1 MKFRR
6 NEKYEQIAVY
16 SVISVAVLIL
26 VYFFFQRFEAVRK
39 AVSVV
44 LAALSPF
51 VYGSIIAYLANPVMM
66 FFENRVFKMKKKS
79 GFALKARRPLSLVC
93 AVLLILLFIF
103 LFFFLMI
110 PQIISSYDELQQQ
123 IGGYIVAAQEWADEF
138 VRSFPLFNG
147 QYNDLAE
154 FLDVNEITSRLQD
167 MISNSYK
174 YLSSAANY
182 LIAYAGKFVVEVKN
196 IILGVI
202 LAIYFLLSKDKLIG
216 QAKKICASLLSER
229 KYVNLVS
236 LAKYTDRSFGQYI
249 RGMLLDSILIGI
261 ILFVIL
267 WIFDFPFYP
276 LIALIIGVTNMIP
289 MFGPFIGGIP
299 SAFLIFIVDPVKAL
313 WFILIIV
320 IMQQI
325 DGNIICPRI
334 LGNATGLNA
343 LWVVVAITI
352 GSALFGIVGMILA
365 VPTMSVIYTLVR
377 ESVAH
382 RLKKRG
388 MCVDTEYYNVHP
400 TAEELPK
407 NTIFIRDDGSDVDPA
422 KENGQKDVSEE

>member
-1 MKFRR
+1 MKFHR

-16 SVISVAVLIL
+16 SVISLAVLIL
-26 VYFFFQRFEAVRK
+26 LYFFFQRFEAVR
-39 AVSVV
+39 SVISV
-44 LAALSPF
+44 ILASLSPF
-51 VYGSIIAYLANPVMM
+51 VYGGIFAYLANPVMM
-66 FFENRVFKMKKKS
+66 FFENKVFKFKKESSFSK
-79 GFALKARRPLSLVC
+79 KARRPLSLVC
-93 AVLLILLFIF
+93 AVLLILLLIF

-110 PQIISSYDELQQQ
+110 PQIAASYDELQQK
-123 IGGYIVAAQEWADEF
+123 IGGYIVAAQGWADEF

-147 QYNDLAE
+147 QYKDLAE
-154 FLDVNEITSRLQD
+154 FLDLNEITSRLQE

-174 YLSSAANY
+174 YISSAANY
-182 LIAYAGKFVVEVKN
+182 LIEYAGKFVVEVKN

-202 LAIYFLLSKDKLIG
+202 LAIYLLLSKDKLIG

-229 KYVNLVS
+229 KYVNLIS

-249 RGMLLDSILIGI
+249 RGMLLDSCLIGLI
-261 ILFVIL
+261 MFVIL

-299 SAFLIFIVDPVKAL
+299 SAFLIFIVDPIKAL
-313 WFILIIV
+313 WFVLIIV
-320 IMQQI
+320 ILQQI

-343 LWVVVAITI
+343 LWVVVSITI
-352 GSALFGIVGMILA
+352 GSSLFGIVGMILA

-377 ESVAH
+377 ESVAY

-388 MCVDTEYYNVHP
+388 MCTDTEYYSSHP

-407 NTIFIRDDGSDVDPA
+407 NTIFIRDEVLSDDP
-422 KENGQKDVSEE
+422 EGGTNDSEE